1 MGCGGSKV
9 YPVSITNIDND
20 NDNDN
25 HELWDIIVDLYRS
38 LLSERGHKL
47 LKYAITLK
55 IKQNPTSPLMI
66 RAVERSINS
75 HKEFKYPY

>member
-9 YPVSITNIDND
+9 YPVSITNID
-20 NDNDN
+20 
-25 HELWDIIVDLYRS
+25 HEHYEMWDIIVDLYRS
-38 LLSERGHKL
+38 LLSEKGHKL
-47 LKYAITLK
+47 LKLAITLK

-66 RAVERSINS
+66 RAVERSIKS